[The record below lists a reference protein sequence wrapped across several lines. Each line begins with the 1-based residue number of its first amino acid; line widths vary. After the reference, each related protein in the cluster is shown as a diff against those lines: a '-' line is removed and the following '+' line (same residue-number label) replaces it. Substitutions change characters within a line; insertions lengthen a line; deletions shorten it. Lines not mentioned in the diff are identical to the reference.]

1 MNWDQIEGKWM
12 QLKGDAKQRFGKLT
26 DDDLTMIAGKRDKLI
41 GKLQERYG
49 YAKEEAQRHTDEWLQ
64 ALAAAPQGKGP
75 AQAQPAPP
83 QEKAQHFAG
92 KR

>member
-12 QLKGDAKQRFGKLT
+12 QVKGNAKQRFGKLT
-26 DDDLTMIAGKRDKLI
+26 DDDLTQIAGKRDKLI

-49 YAKEEAQRHTDEWLQ
+49 YAREEAQRHTDEWLQ
-64 ALAAAPQGKGP
+64 ALP
-75 AQAQPAPP
+75 QAQTQGQGQQPP
-83 QEKAQHFAG
+83 HQQHQQKEQHAG

>member
-12 QLKGDAKQRFGKLT
+12 QVKSIAKQRFGKLT
-26 DDDLTMIAGKRDKLI
+26 DDDLTQISGKREKLI

-49 YAKEEAQRHTDEWLQ
+49 YSKDEAQRHSDEWLQ
-64 ALAAAPQGKGP
+64 ALPQT
-75 AQAQPAPP
+75 QAQGQHQPP
-83 QEKAQHFAG
+83 HQQHQQKEQHAG